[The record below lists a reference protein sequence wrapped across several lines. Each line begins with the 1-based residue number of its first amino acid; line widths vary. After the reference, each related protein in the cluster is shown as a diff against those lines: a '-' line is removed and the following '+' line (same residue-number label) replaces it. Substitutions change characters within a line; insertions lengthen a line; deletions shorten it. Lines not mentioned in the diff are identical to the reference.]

1 MYNAVALDESGATVS
16 REVLVASK
24 EGGYDQADP
33 DPARVREQ
41 LAIILAS
48 PEFLASERGRR
59 FLRYI
64 VEEALEGR
72 REQLKAYTIAQAVFG
87 RDASFD
93 AQNDPVVRIDAGRI
107 RRALER
113 YYLVSGNN
121 DLVRITIPKG
131 GYAPQFL
138 IVADAGPIVEQKRE
152 EKPSHAARRV
162 PTSYR
167 DLILPIGVPAIFGA
181 IAILALVRPLE
192 SYLWPQ
198 TSPAAATSALNS
210 KTVIAVEP
218 FAALG
223 GTSESTDF
231 ANGLVDQMIAKLM
244 KVDGV
249 VVLAPGRSGGEAAG
263 ALLNL
268 QGSVLVEDGSL
279 HVHARLIN
287 GTDGAVAWATRY
299 DRDLKGKTIIDIED
313 EIAAQIAREVSK
325 SLEIVRPA
333 ATP

>member
-1 MYNAVALDESGATVS
+1 M
-16 REVLVASK
+16 ASK
-24 EGGYDQADP
+24 EGDYDQADP

-131 GYAPQFL
+131 GYAPQFV
-138 IVADAGPIVEQKRE
+138 IVADRNPATERKRE
-152 EKPSHAARRV
+152 EKPSPAVRGA

-181 IAILALVRPLE
+181 IAMLALIRPLE
-192 SYLWPQ
+192 SYLWPPQ

-210 KTVIAVEP
+210 KAVIAVEP

-223 GTSESTDF
+223 GTNESTDF
-231 ANGLVDQMIAKLM
+231 ANGLADQMIAKLM
-244 KVDGV
+244 NVDGV

-268 QGSVLVEDGSL
+268 QGSVLVEDGTL

-287 GTDGAVAWATRY
+287 GSDGAVAWATRY
-299 DRDLKGKTIIDIED
+299 DRDLKGQTIIDVED
-313 EIAAQIAREVSK
+313 EIAGQIAKEVSK
-325 SLEIVRPA
+325 SLEIARPA